1 MNTVERIKMICKERN
16 IPISKLES
24 DCKFGNGYIGQ
35 LRKGTIPDDR
45 LLIISKYL
53 NLSVD
58 YLITGEDLAVETA
71 YKDLA
76 LSKMDDRLKEY
87 ALKLSKLP
95 AKEQESILNLID
107 MMEGKNEE

>member
-53 NLSVD
+53 SLSVD
-58 YLITGEDLAVETA
+58 YLITGKDLAVENA